1 MIKTIKSSLAYLVL
15 LGFLVSCGSDTLD
28 PAPTSGTISGSV
40 LLFDEGSTRQEDAGM
55 KVTVEN
61 SSPAIS
67 AVTDATGKF
76 QISNVPFGNHVLV
89 YEKTGY
95 GTFKKKVTD
104 HKAASTPITDTP
116 SLGKVST
123 TTITAVELGITGGNL
138 VTAVTTSPAGNS
150 GNRRYIRYFFSD
162 TPDVSNTNY
171 KGFSPTYIVQD
182 APYSKTF
189 TAAELTGFGVSATG
203 TLHVRVYGDSFFTN
217 DYVDPV
223 SNKRVFPNLNATTV
237 ASKSVTF

>member
-1 MIKTIKSSLAYLVL
+1 MRKTFKSSLAYLAVV
-15 LGFLVSCGSDTLD
+15 GFLVSCGSDTPA

-40 LLFDEGSTRQEDAGM
+40 LLFDEGSARQDDAGM

-67 AVTDATGKF
+67 AVTDAAGKF
-76 QISNVPFGNHVLV
+76 QLPNVPFGNHVLV
-89 YEKTGY
+89 YEKAGY
-95 GTFKKKVTD
+95 GTFKRAVTD
-104 HKAASTPITDTP
+104 HKLTSTPLTDIP
-116 SLGKVST
+116 SLGKLST
-123 TTITAVELGITGGNL
+123 TTVTAVELTKSGTTLI
-138 VTAVTTSPAGNS
+138 TAVVTSPVGNA

-171 KGFSPTYIVQD
+171 KGFSPTYVVQD
-182 APYSKTF
+182 APYSKNF
-189 TAAELTGFGVSATG
+189 TGAELAGFGVSATG

-237 ASKSVTF
+237 ASQSVTF